1 MRNRLRNTCYICLLS
16 LVCGGVMAMLPLTPV
31 SAEAP
36 GTKLKLE
43 SHLKSGDRFAVDL
56 HLETRVAKTEPDW
69 VAVRKLAADLRLDCR
84 VLKVDPATGA
94 LCRITVAKVAA
105 REQTPFET
113 SEFPAPPASGSLSPE
128 VQSLAQLS
136 GLALTIQVPPAG
148 KAYAVESAK
157 QAADAKLD
165 SEKLTSMSSMELLA
179 LLLGGANN
187 PWEATL
193 QEVLLDLFSFLPE
206 REAIGIGDAWQAGWT
221 LPFARLPLKSVL
233 QLQTIAAGPEV
244 VDLKATAQWVQH
256 IEKNDTVPGTGGQSY
271 QGKVIYQLNGDLDGR
286 LQIDARNGW
295 LKQAGFK
302 ASLVGNAE
310 RGDRSVPLT
319 LELRFDWQTVR

>member
-1 MRNRLRNTCYICLLS
+1 M
-16 LVCGGVMAMLPLTPV
+16 
-31 SAEAP
+31 
-36 GTKLKLE
+36 
-43 SHLKSGDRFAVDL
+43 
-56 HLETRVAKTEPDW
+56 
-69 VAVRKLAADLRLDCR
+69 
-84 VLKVDPATGA
+84 
-94 LCRITVAKVAA
+94 
-105 REQTPFET
+105 
-113 SEFPAPPASGSLSPE
+113 
-128 VQSLAQLS
+128 
-136 GLALTIQVPPAG
+136 
-148 KAYAVESAK
+148 
-157 QAADAKLD
+157 
-165 SEKLTSMSSMELLA
+165 
-179 LLLGGANN
+179 
-187 PWEATL
+187 
-193 QEVLLDLFSFLPE
+193 
-206 REAIGIGDAWQAGWT
+206 
-221 LPFARLPLKSVL
+221 PFARLPLKSVL